1 LDGLFQES
9 NTEGGLNKVHVK
21 KLENVELGA
30 FTIGILMNKFFQF
43 KTITG
48 IQSCYI
54 VNKLETFNVFT
65 RDGVSSSAISTSSHQ
80 GMALLV

>member
-30 FTIGILMNKFFQF
+30 FTIGILMNKIFQF